1 MRLDCSDTNDEDF
14 PRETECQPC
23 SSDEWAPAP
32 GAPSFE
38 YLPRCQKHHFGA
50 YIQDRQMLIVWNDY
64 PKNLLGRAARVEE
77 SLMKI
82 IWRDRE
88 QLYEKPEEKEIASVL
103 MV

>member
-1 MRLDCSDTNDEDF
+1 
-14 PRETECQPC
+14 
-23 SSDEWAPAP
+23 
-32 GAPSFE
+32 
-38 YLPRCQKHHFGA
+38 
-50 YIQDRQMLIVWNDY
+50 MLIVWNDY